1 MRFRDIFSLSFR
13 SIRSN
18 KLRTGLT
25 VSIIALGIMALVLV
39 YTAIKAINQKFT
51 DSFSTMGANGFTMR
65 YKQRNIQF
73 GNDDNELKKEKKGKK
88 KVKRSNIG
96 KPITIDQ
103 AELFK

>member
-1 MRFRDIFSLSFR
+1 
-13 SIRSN
+13 
-18 KLRTGLT
+18 
-25 VSIIALGIMALVLV
+25 
-39 YTAIKAINQKFT
+39 
-51 DSFSTMGANGFTMR
+51 MGANGFTMR